1 MKKDKYPPPAVQK
14 PSPTFLQIISTDYLG
29 QNFFIMTFAGWA
41 IYFVDG
47 LFEGKTTFLL
57 LVAAAILT
65 PVGLLTFYW
74 RYRTIVSTF
83 ANGIEIEGEVVD
95 VETISTGRR
104 REDRILH
111 YEYNVNGRTY
121 QYQNRVKKNSFAR
134 KVRAG
139 QQVTLLA
146 HEKTPHIAFIKDIY
160 LEPL

>member
-14 PSPTFLQIISTDYLG
+14 PSPSLLQITSTDYLG
-29 QNFFIMTFAGWA
+29 QNFFIMIFAGWA
-41 IYFVDG
+41 IYLIDG
-47 LFEGKTTFLL
+47 LFEGKTTLFWLI
-57 LVAAAILT
+57 AAAILT
-65 PVGLLTFYW
+65 PIGLLTFYW

-83 ANGIEIEGEVVD
+83 ANGIEIQGEVVD
-95 VETISTGRR
+95 VEIISTGRR

-111 YEYNVNGRTY
+111 YEYNVNGQSY
-121 QYQNRVKKNSFAR
+121 QYKNRVKKNTHAR
-134 KVRAG
+134 TLKLG